1 MKKIIFS
8 LIFLSSFIFAEVKDG
23 GKVFNS
29 EEVKALNDRIN
40 LLKEQTGTN
49 FDVVTLAV
57 DDDKIFDELEKT
69 PKKIIIVL
77 QKGEDNSIKVK
88 MAFSNDINLNGYEDK
103 INKKLDELER
113 VISPKTFSDYTLELL
128 AETGDILVSI
138 QLDAQSAAEVKEGL
152 DKRSIIIFVLKSF
165 AYIVFII
172 LGYIIYMYINRKR
185 ILTYCRTCNKH
196 MQVEEEIKTQ
206 KEHIKIYAC
215 PSCGRLR
222 RVIYKKRR

>member
-49 FDVVTLAV
+49 FDVVTLVV

-152 DKRSIIIFVLKSF
+152 DKRSIIVFVLKSF

-185 ILTYCRTCNKH
+185 FLSFC
-196 MQVEEEIKTQ
+196 
-206 KEHIKIYAC
+206 
-215 PSCGRLR
+215 
-222 RVIYKKRR
+222 